1 MSGFLDQ
8 SILNSIKK
16 ALSLPAEI
24 EDFDEEITMFIN
36 SAFATLHQLGVGPLG
51 GFSIS
56 GPDNLWG
63 EFETRASYND
73 IKSYVY
79 LKVRIIFD
87 PPTITVLSNS
97 FEKQIQELEWRLN
110 VKREEEL
117 WEDWRLPRN
126 TILEH

>member
-1 MSGFLDQ
+1 
-8 SILNSIKK
+8 
-16 ALSLPAEI
+16 
-24 EDFDEEITMFIN
+24 MFIN
-36 SAFATLHQLGVGPLG
+36 SAFATLHQLGVGPLEA
-51 GFSIS
+51 FSIS

-79 LKVRIIFD
+79 LKVRVIFD

-110 VKREEEL
+110 VKREEEQ
-117 WEDWRLPRN
+117 WEDWRLPKN
-126 TILEH
+126 TILER